1 MSVSPDIA
9 AILLRS
15 RSVAVVGLSNDPF
28 RPSHS
33 VAAYLQRAG
42 YWVSGVHP
50 GGGRVLGVT
59 RFPDLESAAAEEGPI
74 EIVDIF
80 RRSDAIAGLL
90 PALLKVRPKL
100 VWMQLGVE
108 DAATARALEAAGIA
122 VVQDRCLAVE
132 HQALVARP

>member
-9 AILLRS
+9 ALLLKS

-50 GGGRVLGVT
+50 GGGRVLGIT
-59 RFPDLESAAAEEGPI
+59 RFPDLESANAAEGPI

-80 RRSDAIAGLL
+80 RRSETVHELL
-90 PALLKVRPKL
+90 PALLAVRPKL

-108 DAATARALEAAGIA
+108 DPATARALEAAGIA

-132 HQALVARP
+132 HKALAART

>member
-9 AILLRS
+9 ALLLKS

-50 GGGRVLGVT
+50 GGGRVLGIT
-59 RFPDLESAAAEEGPI
+59 RFPDLESANAAEGPI

-80 RRSDAIAGLL
+80 RRSETVHELL
-90 PALLKVRPKL
+90 PALLAVRPKL

-108 DAATARALEAAGIA
+108 DPATARALEAAGIA

-132 HQALVARP
+132 HQALVARS